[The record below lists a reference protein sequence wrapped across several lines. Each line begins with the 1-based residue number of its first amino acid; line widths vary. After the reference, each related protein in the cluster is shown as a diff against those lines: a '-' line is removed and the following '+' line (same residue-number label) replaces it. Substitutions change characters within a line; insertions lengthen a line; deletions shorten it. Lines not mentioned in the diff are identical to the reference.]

1 MMGMAIPAFSP
12 AFLAERARE
21 KLASAVKSELQM
33 GCLADQ
39 VRPGSPTSGRKAERS
54 LAWRNSLRPELL
66 ACQAELH
73 SRAEASGRG
82 IQAWPN
88 THPVVS
94 HTLLTTAC
102 KAAFRS
108 SAPLTERAM
117 V

>member
-1 MMGMAIPAFSP
+1 MGMAIPAFSP
-12 AFLAERARE
+12 ASLAERARQ
-21 KLASAVKSELQM
+21 KLASAVTSELQM

-54 LAWRNSLRPELL
+54 LARRSSLRPEPLP
-66 ACQAELH
+66 CQAELH

-94 HTLLTTAC
+94 HTLPTTAR

>member
-1 MMGMAIPAFSP
+1 MGMAIPAFSP
-12 AFLAERARE
+12 AFLAERVRG
-21 KLASAVKSELQM
+21 KLASAVTSELQR

-39 VRPGSPTSGRKAERS
+39 VQPGSPTSGSKAERS
-54 LAWRNSLRPELL
+54 LARRNALRPEPLP
-66 ACQAELH
+66 CQAELH

-82 IQAWPN
+82 TQAWPN
-88 THPVVS
+88 THPVAS
-94 HTLLTTAC
+94 HTLLTTAP